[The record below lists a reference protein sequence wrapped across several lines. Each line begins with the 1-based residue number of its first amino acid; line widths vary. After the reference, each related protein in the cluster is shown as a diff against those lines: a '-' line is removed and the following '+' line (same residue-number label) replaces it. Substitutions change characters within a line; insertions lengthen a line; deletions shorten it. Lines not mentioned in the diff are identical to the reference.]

1 MGDGLRTIRLVTTDE
16 SLLANTRAAASS
28 IEGWEVAA
36 ATSVSEIVEAAPAKA
51 SGAGQVRALEN
62 GDVILVDTWLRGT
75 NVYEA
80 CKKITSAIRCRTY
93 VVTEHG
99 NRLAESIARFC
110 GASGVLERPIS
121 PSRLRAVLE
130 QSSGPRPALPQE
142 ARGHGSEDA
151 MLPEKLLAD
160 IAGRPDENLVH
171 ALVDP
176 ETSLFNFAFLNY
188 KLDEEYKRARRF
200 GSPLSCVML
209 GFEGQVSPETLREL
223 ASIFLDASR
232 DTDVLGR
239 FDDTAFL
246 FLLTN
251 TGPDGA
257 RTMAKR
263 VGAEAEKRK
272 LSDLVGDPIVLSV
285 GIATFPN
292 PEVRRKGDL
301 FAKARAAFNDARLKG
316 GGVVL
321 AV

>member
-1 MGDGLRTIRLVTTDE
+1 MADASRTIRVVTTDE
-16 SLLANTRAAASS
+16 SLLANARAAASS
-28 IEGWEVAA
+28 LEGWEVVPAA
-36 ATSVSEIVEAAPAKA
+36 SVAEIVDQAPA
-51 SGAGQVRALEN
+51 N
-62 GDVILVDTWLRGT
+62 GDLILIDTWLRGT

-80 CKKITSAIRCRTY
+80 CKRITSAVRSRTY

-121 PSRLRAVLE
+121 PSRLRTVLDD
-130 QSSGPRPALPQE
+130 SSPRPALPKE
-142 ARGHGSEDA
+142 GRGHGNEDA

-160 IAGRPDENLVH
+160 IAGRPDESLVS

-176 ETSLFNFAFLNY
+176 ETSLFNFAFLNF
-188 KLDEEYKRARRF
+188 KIDEEYKRARRF
-200 GSPLSCVML
+200 GAPLSCVML
-209 GFEGQVSPETLREL
+209 GFEGQVAPETLREL

-239 FDDTAFL
+239 FDESSFL

-257 RTMAKR
+257 KTMAKR
-263 VGAEAEKRK
+263 VGEQAERRK
-272 LSDLVGDPIVLSV
+272 LADLVGDPLVISV
-285 GIATFPN
+285 GISTFPN
-292 PEVRRKGDL
+292 PDVRRKGDL

>member
-1 MGDGLRTIRLVTTDE
+1 MSDASRTIRVVTTDE
-16 SLLANTRAAASS
+16 SLLANARAAASS
-28 IEGWEVAA
+28 LEGWGV
-36 ATSVSEIVEAAPAKA
+36 APAA
-51 SGAGQVRALEN
+51 SVGEIIEHAPAN
-62 GDVILVDTWLRGT
+62 GDLILVDTWLRGT

-80 CKKITSAIRCRTY
+80 CKKITSSVRCRTY

-121 PSRLRAVLE
+121 PSRLRGVLDD
-130 QSSGPRPALPQE
+130 SGPRPALPKE
-142 ARGHGSEDA
+142 GRGHGNEDA

-160 IAGRPDENLVH
+160 IAGRPDESLVT

-188 KLDEEYKRARRF
+188 KIDEEYKRARRF
-200 GSPLSCVML
+200 SQPLSCVML
-209 GFEGQVSPETLREL
+209 GFEGQVAPETLREL

-239 FDDTAFL
+239 FDETSFL

-257 RTMAKR
+257 KTMAKR
-263 VGAEAEKRK
+263 VGQQAATRK
-272 LSDLVGDPIVLSV
+272 LLDLVGDPLVISV
-285 GIATFPN
+285 GIATFPH

>member
-1 MGDGLRTIRLVTTDE
+1 MADGLRTIRVVTTDE

-28 IEGWEVAA
+28 IEGWEVALA
-36 ATSVSEIVEAAPAKA
+36 SSVAEIVEQAPA
-51 SGAGQVRALEN
+51 N
-62 GDVILVDTWLRGT
+62 GDLILVDTWLRGT

-80 CKKITSAIRCRTY
+80 TRKITGSVRCRTF

-99 NRLAESIARFC
+99 NRVADPIARFC

-121 PSRLRAVLE
+121 PSRLRAALD
-130 QSSGPRPALPQE
+130 QGSGPRPALPKE
-142 ARGHGSEDA
+142 NRGHGSEDS

-160 IAGRPDENLVH
+160 IAGRPDESLVA

-176 ETSLFNFAFLNY
+176 DTSLFNYAFLNY
-188 KLDEEYKRARRF
+188 KLDEEFKRARRF

-209 GFEGQVSPETLREL
+209 GFEGQVAPETLREL

-239 FDDTAFL
+239 FDETSFL

-257 RTMAKR
+257 KTMAKR
-263 VGAEAEKRK
+263 VGQQAATRK
-272 LSDLVGDPIVLSV
+272 LMDLVGDPLVISV
-285 GIATFPN
+285 GIATFPH

>member
-16 SLLANTRAAASS
+16 SLLANTRAAAST
-28 IEGWEVAA
+28 IEGWEVAPA
-36 ATSVSEIVEAAPAKA
+36 ATVAEIVESAPAKA
-51 SGAGQVRALEN
+51 IGN
-62 GDVILVDTWLRGT
+62 GDLILVDTWLRGT

-80 CKKITSAIRCRTY
+80 CKKITSAVRCRTY

-130 QSSGPRPALPQE
+130 HTSGPRPALPQE
-142 ARGHGSEDA
+142 SRGHGSEDA
-151 MLPEKLLAD
+151 MLPEKLLTD
-160 IAGRPDENLVH
+160 IAGRPDESLVH

-188 KLDEEYKRARRF
+188 KLDEEYKRAKRF

-239 FDDTAFL
+239 FDESSFL

>member
-1 MGDGLRTIRLVTTDE
+1 MGDASRTIRVVTTDE

-28 IEGWEVAA
+28 MEGWDV
-36 ATSVSEIVEAAPAKA
+36 APAA
-51 SGAGQVRALEN
+51 SVAEIIDHAPAN
-62 GDVILVDTWLRGT
+62 GDLILVDTWLRGT

-80 CKKITSAIRCRTY
+80 CKKITSSVRCRTY

-121 PSRLRAVLE
+121 PSRLRGVLDD
-130 QSSGPRPALPQE
+130 SGPRPALPKE
-142 ARGHGSEDA
+142 GRGHGNEDA

-160 IAGRPDENLVH
+160 IAGRPDESLVT

-188 KLDEEYKRARRF
+188 KIDEEYKRARRF
-200 GSPLSCVML
+200 GQPLSCVML
-209 GFEGQVSPETLREL
+209 GFEGQVAPETLREL

-239 FDDTAFL
+239 FDESSFL

-251 TGPDGA
+251 PGPDGA
-257 RTMAKR
+257 KTMAKR
-263 VGAEAEKRK
+263 VGDQAERRK
-272 LSDLVGDPIVLSV
+272 LVDLVGDPLVISV
-285 GIATFPN
+285 GISTFPH
-292 PEVRRKGDL
+292 PDVRRKGDL